1 MRAVIEAA
9 AAVGVPARWVV
20 SDMAWLNLA
29 GRLQPRDGAAK
40 DERDSARV
48 AKPAGAQQRRVLV
61 IDDDP
66 VARLILGAALRDASS
81 EVVEAD
87 DGAEGIAL
95 FRAQSA
101 DVVVTDI
108 VMPQHDGL
116 QTVREL
122 RQAAP
127 SVWIIVVSGV
137 TGGAAEYMRTAVR
150 LGADR
155 VLPKPVNPA
164 ELLGM
169 IAGLLARG
177 ARP

>member
-1 MRAVIEAA
+1 
-9 AAVGVPARWVV
+9 
-20 SDMAWLNLA
+20 MAWLNLA
-29 GRLQPRDGAAK
+29 ARLQPRDNAAK
-40 DERDSARV
+40 DAREDTR
-48 AKPAGAQQRRVLV
+48 ATKPSGAPQRRVLV

-66 VARLILGAALRDASS
+66 VARLILGAALRDAGY
-81 EVVEAD
+81 EVVEAN
-87 DGAEGIAL
+87 DGAEGISL

-116 QTVREL
+116 ETVREL

-169 IAGLLARG
+169 VAGLLARG

>member
-1 MRAVIEAA
+1 
-9 AAVGVPARWVV
+9 
-20 SDMAWLNLA
+20 MAWLNLA
-29 GRLQPRDGAAK
+29 ARLQPRDNAAK
-40 DERDSARV
+40 DERDNER
-48 AKPAGAQQRRVLV
+48 AKPAGAPQRRVLV

-66 VARLILGAALRDASS
+66 VARLILGAALRDAGYD
-81 EVVEAD
+81 VVEAN
-87 DGAEGIAL
+87 DGAEGVAL

-116 QTVREL
+116 ETVREL

-169 IAGLLARG
+169 VAGLLARG